1 MNTQTFSH
9 FANLIKSFIRFYND
23 LYSASAHNI
32 LEHVFQKG
40 PSKACVDYKTLNL
53 SEDLKEYI
61 VSIHNDIRNHV
72 ASGQET
78 KGGLGRQPSAA
89 NMNMLEWDDE
99 LAAVAQRW
107 ADQCI
112 PINETIQ
119 HDICKRSKRFEVGQN
134 VITAVTADQDFPE
147 LAALILH
154 WYKQVGNVIP
164 SDIDHFSGIKRGQF
178 MIGQYT
184 QLVWAK
190 TRYIGCG
197 ISIFLDIQS
206 STPKKKFYNHRL
218 VCNYGPAGNIL
229 GHTVYQKGIPCSKC
243 AWGQCDIFR
252 TSLCTSKDDRKK
264 IQNNKRTLSQPCF
277 NMIQGQNST
286 ETIYLSP
293 SDALSNVHIAIKNNK
308 RHVVFSKNRDVK
320 HGRVRVKK
328 NVNLTDLS
336 QEYRRSSVNVVDLLD
351 TTKSPISDING
362 KIFGMSEEGGRMK
375 GGSLVSLTYF

>member
-252 TSLCTSKDDRKK
+252 TSLCTSKDYGGRTIPKPKKDILIDEEELDYKNIKYRKVRG
-264 IQNNKRTLSQPCF
+264 IWLD
-277 NMIQGQNST
+277 GQC
-286 ETIYLSP
+286 
-293 SDALSNVHIAIKNNK
+293 KC
-308 RHVVFSKNRDVK
+308 
-320 HGRVRVKK
+320 
-328 NVNLTDLS
+328 
-336 QEYRRSSVNVVDLLD
+336 DLLYRSN
-351 TTKSPISDING
+351 KNKIGVKQYVLLLVIGIIIIS
-362 KIFGMSEEGGRMK
+362 
-375 GGSLVSLTYF
+375 